1 MWSAYLQLSKSVWKI
16 VIMLFNCQLNWVRIA
31 ERDDSVSQ
39 CICGNLSEHVTAV
52 PLAKPD
58 QRPPHMHRGLFV
70 QCDLMSQ
77 LAYVILV
84 LQHYSTTCPKAGS
97 GRKHYN
103 SLIKHMQVCVRAG
116 ERLHRIPNNKGSNNK
131 APLCFSC
138 TLSSAKNIFDLVGI
152 YIRFR
157 TSTLAVLSVCIFF
170 TYVFLTFLHAYNF
183 WST

>member
-16 VIMLFNCQLNWVRIA
+16 VIMLFNCLNWVRIA

-58 QRPPHMHRGLFV
+58 QRPPHKQRGLFV

-77 LAYVILV
+77 LAYVILA

-97 GRKHYN
+97 GRKHYT
-103 SLIKHMQVCVRAG
+103 SPIKHMQVCVRAG
-116 ERLHRIPNNKGSNNK
+116 ERLHRISNNKGSNNK
-131 APLCFSC
+131 ALLCFSC
-138 TLSSAKNIFDLVGI
+138 TLSSATKKNLVGI
-152 YIRFR
+152 YIRCR
-157 TSTLAVLSVCIFF
+157 TSTIAVLSVCIFSLMYF
-170 TYVFLTFLHAYNF
+170 
-183 WST
+183 